1 MAGVYIHIPFCKK
14 ACHYCNFHF
23 STLNKH
29 DDILNTI
36 IQEIEINQKKFKI
49 KNISTIYFGGGTP
62 SIINENFLEII
73 LRKIIQKYNVS
84 KKCEITLE
92 ANPDDISE
100 QKLENW
106 KKIGVNR
113 LSLGV
118 QSFNKSILKKLNRV
132 HSSDQ
137 AKKSIKLLKKYFE
150 NFSIDL
156 MFGTPLSS
164 VKTVTSDLKTLKSF
178 DPPHVSIYNMT
189 IENKTVFQKQLENKK
204 LVLPKEDQILK
215 QYDIILKK
223 LEGYG
228 YENYEISNFS
238 KKGFYSKHNSNYW
251 NDEQYIGFGPSA
263 HSYDKK
269 YRYWNINKNKAYID
283 LINKKKVYYE
293 KEKLT
298 LKQKINEYILT
309 RIRTNKGIN
318 NYELKKKYNVQFF
331 KEKSSEILMLLNENL
346 ITKDKLN
353 LNLTNKGKKI
363 SDYITE
369 KIMY

>member
-1 MAGVYIHIPFCKK
+1 
-14 ACHYCNFHF
+14 
-23 STLNKH
+23 
-29 DDILNTI
+29 
-36 IQEIEINQKKFKI
+36 
-49 KNISTIYFGGGTP
+49 
-62 SIINENFLEII
+62 
-73 LRKIIQKYNVS
+73 
-84 KKCEITLE
+84 
-92 ANPDDISE
+92 
-100 QKLENW
+100 
-106 KKIGVNR
+106 
-113 LSLGV
+113 
-118 QSFNKSILKKLNRV
+118 
-132 HSSDQ
+132 
-137 AKKSIKLLKKYFE
+137 
-150 NFSIDL
+150 

-164 VKTVTSDLKTLKSF
+164 FKTVNSDLKTLKSF
-178 DPPHVSIYNMT
+178 DPPHISIYNMT

-204 LVLPKEDQILK
+204 LILPKEDEILK

-223 LEGYG
+223 LERYG

-283 LINKKKVYYE
+283 LINKKEIYYE

-346 ITKDKLN
+346 ITKDKLS